1 MRLLIPVLF
10 FIIGIAAGTGAGYF
24 LRSDEAPHEVAEEH
38 APAEE
43 HETTAAYAKLNNQ
56 FIVPVVEDAEM
67 RSVVVLSLSLQV
79 PEDEKDGVYAVEPKL
94 RDVLFSALM
103 EHANLG
109 GFSGNFTSVDK
120 MRTLRQVLKEAA
132 DVVLP
137 EVVEDVLILD
147 IARQDV

>member
-10 FIIGIAAGTGAGYF
+10 FIIGIAAGTCAGYF
-24 LRSDEAPHEVAEEH
+24 LSSDEAPHEAAEEH
-38 APAEE
+38 APDEE

-79 PEDEKDGVYAVEPKL
+79 PEDEKDSVYAMEPKL

-109 GFSGNFTSVDK
+109 GFSGNFTSSDK

-132 DVVLP
+132 EVVLP
-137 EVVEDVLILD
+137 DAIEDVLILD